1 MEITVMSKISGRIA
15 SLKSLVSEIEADAA
29 KTDNGNKAASTRV
42 RKGLS
47 EVAKLVKEIR
57 QEVLEV
63 RDATEK
69 NSAE

>member
-1 MEITVMSKISGRIA
+1 MSKISGRIA